1 LPKDD
6 TNSFPFSYLK
16 THQIS
21 PFFLGIVS
29 FGELATTGLSTVLM
43 VLSQVWTHWGLNWF
57 FLPNTIFVICLNFQ
71 QQNPLTNQYLSHLSS
86 ENCEI
91 KSIKSD
97 FPRTFR
103 EHQECPQNFNTV
115 FSFNSI

>member
-1 LPKDD
+1 MTILYKIISTKFFFLWDENLPKDD

-43 VLSQVWTHWGLNWF
+43 VLSQV
-57 FLPNTIFVICLNFQ
+57 
-71 QQNPLTNQYLSHLSS
+71 
-86 ENCEI
+86 
-91 KSIKSD
+91 
-97 FPRTFR
+97 
-103 EHQECPQNFNTV
+103 
-115 FSFNSI
+115 

>member
-43 VLSQVWTHWGLNWF
+43 VLSQV
-57 FLPNTIFVICLNFQ
+57 
-71 QQNPLTNQYLSHLSS
+71 
-86 ENCEI
+86 
-91 KSIKSD
+91 
-97 FPRTFR
+97 
-103 EHQECPQNFNTV
+103 
-115 FSFNSI
+115 